1 MIKRL
6 LLIGLLMFALPAAA
20 DNLQITDAWIKNLP
34 MAVPVRAGYMH
45 IFNNQSL
52 EITIVSLE
60 SKSFESIEI
69 HQSLEIDGMMIMR
82 PVDTLPIPAGGSL
95 ELAPGGFHLMMMNPL
110 EQLIPGKKITVTL
123 HYQDKKTQ
131 TIEMEVRK

>member
-1 MIKRL
+1 
-6 LLIGLLMFALPAAA
+6 MFALPAAA

-69 HQSLEIDGMMIMR
+69 HQSLEIDGMMSMR